1 VTTLR
6 KIRRFITRKTLKNVF
21 LMIFPLVM
29 FDVLVAFLGGS
40 YLSENIG
47 TFLGKSKTVIL
58 SDLLFEEGAVI
69 FAIGAFVAF
78 IKGRKETKQ
87 LSESTTEATVNA
99 EQSRD
104 TRINSGVFLIIVG
117 VILIGL
123 SIAVGTLLP

>member
-1 VTTLR
+1 MTTPR
-6 KIRRFITRKTLKNVF
+6 KIRRFITRKALKNVF

-29 FDVLVAFLGGS
+29 FDVLAAFLGGS

-69 FAIGAFVAF
+69 FAIGAFVAV
-78 IKGRKETKQ
+78 IKARKEIKQ
-87 LSESTTEATVNA
+87 LPESTTEATVNA

-117 VILIGL
+117 VILMGL
-123 SIAVGTLLP
+123 SIAVGTWLP